1 MKKIFVTVSIFL
13 ICYPIYAQSFHLLER
28 QKKFSAQTDKSTSYN
43 KNKDYFKT
51 ILPEANQTPG
61 RRAEVVFFTSLP
73 FVVLSHFLVVGVVS
87 VAQNPSISRLTISP
101 EMGVFIGVSSLAFS
115 GAITV
120 FDHYQHFKNKK
131 EPQVN
136 FSFHKKFH

>member
-1 MKKIFVTVSIFL
+1 MKKITVVFALL
-13 ICYPIYAQSFHLLER
+13 ICFPIHAQSFHLLER
-28 QKKFSAQTDKSTSYN
+28 QKKFSAETDKSTSYN
-43 KNKDYFKT
+43 KNKDYFGS
-51 ILPEANQTPG
+51 ISPEHNQTPG

-73 FVVLSHFLVVGVVS
+73 FVVLSHFLVVGIVS
-87 VAQNPSISRLTISP
+87 VAQKPSLSQFTISP

-131 EPQVN
+131 ETQVN
-136 FSFHKKFH
+136 FSIRKKFH